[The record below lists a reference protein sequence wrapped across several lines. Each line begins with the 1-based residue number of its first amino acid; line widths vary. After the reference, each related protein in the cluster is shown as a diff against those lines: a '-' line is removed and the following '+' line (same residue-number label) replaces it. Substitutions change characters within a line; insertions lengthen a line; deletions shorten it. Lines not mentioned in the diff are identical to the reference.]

1 VGFDS
6 TVKHMNLVDVAEGM
20 ATLYEAIEGK
30 NEGYQERALT
40 LALAHLEV
48 SVYLTSLEICALII
62 SSPILE
68 SRTEGL
74 F

>member
-1 VGFDS
+1 MGFDS

-30 NEGYQERALT
+30 DEGYQERALT

-48 SVYLTSLEICALII
+48 RRFLSLTNIC
-62 SSPILE
+62 
-68 SRTEGL
+68 
-74 F
+74 

>member
-1 VGFDS
+1 MGFDS

-48 SVYLTSLEICALII
+48 AAYLTS
-62 SSPILE
+62 P
-68 SRTEGL
+68 
-74 F
+74 